1 MYFRSLD
8 KTFFS
13 VVGFEVVAVVS
24 VVVAVVVCAKVAAP
38 QLTTS
43 TDTEEL
49 ALLSLTLLA
58 KQSLLIKV
66 KVISIFYKRDDHH
79 YLKLGQSWPL
89 FSFIFVFSK
98 LQMVDYALYCCR
110 K

>member
-1 MYFRSLD
+1 MYIRSLD
-8 KTFFS
+8 KTFLS
-13 VVGFEVVAVVS
+13 VIGFEVVAVVS

-58 KQSLLIKV
+58 AKQSLSDQGIIKV
-66 KVISIFYKRDDHH
+66 
-79 YLKLGQSWPL
+79 
-89 FSFIFVFSK
+89 
-98 LQMVDYALYCCR
+98 
-110 K
+110 

>member
-1 MYFRSLD
+1 MCCKLFRNRAVEGPTYFLYFRSLD
-8 KTFFS
+8 KTFLS
-13 VVGFEVVAVVS
+13 VIGFEVVAVVS

-58 KQSLLIKV
+58 AKQSLSDQGIIKV
-66 KVISIFYKRDDHH
+66 
-79 YLKLGQSWPL
+79 
-89 FSFIFVFSK
+89 
-98 LQMVDYALYCCR
+98 
-110 K
+110 

>member
-1 MYFRSLD
+1 MYIRSLD
-8 KTFFS
+8 KTFLS
-13 VVGFEVVAVVS
+13 VISSEVVVVVS
-24 VVVAVVVCAKVAAP
+24 VVVAAVVCAKVAAP

-66 KVISIFYKRDDHH
+66 KLISIFYKRDDHH
-79 YLKLGQSWPL
+79 YLKLCQSWSL

-98 LQMVDYALYCCR
+98 LQMVDFIL
-110 K
+110 